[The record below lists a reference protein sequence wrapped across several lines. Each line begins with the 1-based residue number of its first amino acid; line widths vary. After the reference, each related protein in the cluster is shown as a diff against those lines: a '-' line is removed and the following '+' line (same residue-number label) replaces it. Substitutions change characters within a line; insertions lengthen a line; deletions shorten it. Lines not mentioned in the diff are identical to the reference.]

1 MDFTWSFKYF
11 SFKYK
16 FYFLMK
22 KPEFKNTDL
31 VRLNKFISNSGVCS
45 RREADSHISMGM
57 VTVNGKTVTQMGYK
71 INLNDKIRYDGQIIQ
86 AEKPEYFILNKPKG
100 FIADLKKKKITK
112 SVDELIKLNFNNKL
126 FFEQMS
132 RICSGLLFF
141 TNDLRLKNKIINS
154 KKIEMVYHVK
164 FDKTIT
170 ELNLNQ
176 IRKKNNY
183 LKDKFKFESINQIGN
198 KFKKEFGVKVYS
210 TSPITLIKF
219 FSIHNLNVQQ
229 IDRVIYGP
237 ITKKKLPR
245 GKWRR
250 LEKSEISLMNML

>member
-1 MDFTWSFKYF
+1 
-11 SFKYK
+11 
-16 FYFLMK
+16 MK
-22 KPEFKNTDL
+22 KPDIKNSDL

-57 VTVNGKTVTQMGYK
+57 VTVNGKIITKMGYK
-71 INLNDKIRYDGQIIQ
+71 INLNDKVRYDGQIIH
-86 AEKPEYFILNKPKG
+86 AEKKEYFILNKPKG
-100 FIADLKKKKITK
+100 FIADLKKKKLTK
-112 SVDELIKLNFNNKL
+112 SVDELIKFNSNSKL

-154 KKIEMVYHVK
+154 KKIEMVYHIK

-176 IRKKNNY
+176 IRKKNNF

-198 KFKKEFGVKVYS
+198 RFKKELGVKVYS

-219 FSIHNLNVQQ
+219 FSTHNLNVNQ

-237 ITKKKLPR
+237 ITKKNLPR

-250 LEKSEISLMNML
+250 LEISEINLMNML

>member
-1 MDFTWSFKYF
+1 
-11 SFKYK
+11 
-16 FYFLMK
+16 MK
-22 KPEFKNTDL
+22 KPDIKNSDL

-57 VTVNGKTVTQMGYK
+57 VTVNGKIITKMGYK
-71 INLNDKIRYDGQIIQ
+71 INLNDKVRYDGQIIQ
-86 AEKPEYFILNKPKG
+86 AEKKEYFILNKPKG
-100 FIADLKKKKITK
+100 FIADLKKKKLTK
-112 SVDELIKLNFNNKL
+112 SVDELIIFNSNSKL

-141 TNDLRLKNKIINS
+141 TNDLRLKKKIINS
-154 KKIEMVYHVK
+154 KKIEMVYHIK
-164 FDKTIT
+164 FDRTIT

-176 IRKKNNY
+176 IRKKNNF

-198 KFKKEFGVKVYS
+198 RFKKELGVKVYS

-219 FSIHNLNVQQ
+219 FSTHNLNVNQ

-237 ITKKKLPR
+237 ITKKNLPR

-250 LEKSEISLMNML
+250 LEISEINLMNML

>member
-1 MDFTWSFKYF
+1 
-11 SFKYK
+11 
-16 FYFLMK
+16 MK
-22 KPEFKNTDL
+22 KSDSKKSDL

-57 VTVNGKTVTQMGYK
+57 VTVNGKIITKMGYK
-71 INLNDKIRYDGQIIQ
+71 INLNDKVRYDGQIIQ
-86 AEKPEYFILNKPKG
+86 AEKKEYFILNKPKG
-100 FIADLKKKKITK
+100 FIADLKKKKLTK
-112 SVDELIKLNFNNKL
+112 SVDELVKLNSNSKL

-154 KKIEMVYHVK
+154 KKIEMVYHIK
-164 FDKTIT
+164 FDNTIT

-176 IRKKNNY
+176 IRKKNSF
-183 LKDKFKFESINQIGN
+183 LKDKFKFESINKIGN
-198 KFKKEFGVKVYS
+198 RFKKELGVKVYS

-219 FSIHNLNVQQ
+219 FSSHNLNVNQ

-237 ITKKKLPR
+237 ITKNKLSR

-250 LEKSEISLMNML
+250 LEISEINLMNML

>member
-1 MDFTWSFKYF
+1 
-11 SFKYK
+11 
-16 FYFLMK
+16 MK
-22 KPEFKNTDL
+22 KPEFKNSDL
-31 VRLNKFISNSGVCS
+31 VRLNKFISNSGICS

-57 VTVNGKTVTQMGYK
+57 VTVNGKIITQMGYK
-71 INLNDKIRYDGQIIQ
+71 INLNDKIRYDGQLIQ
-86 AEKPEYFILNKPKG
+86 AEKPEYIILNKPKG
-100 FIADLKKKKITK
+100 FIADLKKKKLTK
-112 SVDELIKLNFNNKL
+112 SVDELIESNSANKKL

-141 TNDLRLKNKIINS
+141 TNDLRLNNKISNS
-154 KKIEMVYHVK
+154 KKIEMVYHII
-164 FDKTIT
+164 FDKTIS
-170 ELNLNQ
+170 ELSLNQ

-198 KFKKEFGVKVYS
+198 KYKKELGVKVYS
-210 TSPITLIKF
+210 VSPITLIKF
-219 FSIHNLNVQQ
+219 FSSHSLNVQQ

-250 LEKSEISLMNML
+250 LEKSEISLMNMF

>member
-1 MDFTWSFKYF
+1 
-11 SFKYK
+11 
-16 FYFLMK
+16 MK
-22 KPEFKNTDL
+22 KSDSKKSDL
-31 VRLNKFISNSGVCS
+31 VRLNRFISNSGVCS

-57 VTVNGKTVTQMGYK
+57 VTVNGKIITKMGYK
-71 INLNDKIRYDGQIIQ
+71 INLNDKVRYDGQIIQ
-86 AEKPEYFILNKPKG
+86 AEKKEYFILNKPKG
-100 FIADLKKKKITK
+100 FIADLKKKKLTK
-112 SVDELIKLNFNNKL
+112 SVDELVKLNSNSKL

-154 KKIEMVYHVK
+154 KKIEMVYHIK

-176 IRKKNNY
+176 IRKKNSF
-183 LKDKFKFESINQIGN
+183 LKDKFKFESINKIGN
-198 KFKKEFGVKVYS
+198 RFKKELGVKVYS

-219 FSIHNLNVQQ
+219 FSSHNLNVNQ

-237 ITKKKLPR
+237 ITKKNLPR

-250 LEKSEISLMNML
+250 LEISEINLMNML

>member
-1 MDFTWSFKYF
+1 
-11 SFKYK
+11 
-16 FYFLMK
+16 MK
-22 KPEFKNTDL
+22 KPDIKNSDL

-57 VTVNGKTVTQMGYK
+57 VTVNGKIITKMGYK
-71 INLNDKIRYDGQIIQ
+71 INLNDKVRYDGQIIQ
-86 AEKPEYFILNKPKG
+86 AEKKEYFILNKPKG
-100 FIADLKKKKITK
+100 FIADLKKKKLTK
-112 SVDELIKLNFNNKL
+112 SVDELVKLNSNSKL

-154 KKIEMVYHVK
+154 KKIEMVYHIK

-176 IRKKNNY
+176 IRKKNNF

-198 KFKKEFGVKVYS
+198 RFKKELGVKVYS

-219 FSIHNLNVQQ
+219 FSTHNLNVNQ

-237 ITKKKLPR
+237 ITKKNLPR

-250 LEKSEISLMNML
+250 LEISEINLMNML

>member
-1 MDFTWSFKYF
+1 
-11 SFKYK
+11 
-16 FYFLMK
+16 MK
-22 KPEFKNTDL
+22 KPDIKNSDL

-57 VTVNGKTVTQMGYK
+57 VTVNGKIITKMGYK
-71 INLNDKIRYDGQIIQ
+71 INLNDKVRYDGQIIQ
-86 AEKPEYFILNKPKG
+86 AEKKEYFILNKPKG
-100 FIADLKKKKITK
+100 FIADLKKKKLTK
-112 SVDELIKLNFNNKL
+112 SVDELIKFNSNSKL

-154 KKIEMVYHVK
+154 KKIEMVYHIK

-176 IRKKNNY
+176 IRKKNNF

-198 KFKKEFGVKVYS
+198 RFKKELGVKVYS

-219 FSIHNLNVQQ
+219 FSTHNLNVNQ

-237 ITKKKLPR
+237 ITKKNLSR

-250 LEKSEISLMNML
+250 LEISEINLMNML